1 MQDGNPE
8 ADPVHV
14 AGAGS
19 EDEVVEEGALEDAFP
34 NEDAA
39 VEEDLAPERSDRRS
53 SSMLG

>member
-1 MQDGNPE
+1 M
-8 ADPVHV
+8 HV

-53 SSMLG
+53 SVMLG